1 MRTQWQFG
9 PGDGNIPA
17 RTLMGNPHGGDAWQ
31 FAGKSNRTS
40 SRKIYSACRHCLL
53 SISGVALL
61 RKNRGAEPF
70 AICDRFEKRT
80 EESYRFGVNR
90 KQAKE
95 KAAAKAVRC
104 QRPLGRDDHGGQL
117 CAVGGHVV
125 YLE

>member
-1 MRTQWQFG
+1 MIMG
-9 PGDGNIPA
+9 GN
-17 RTLMGNPHGGDAWQ
+17 Q
-31 FAGKSNRTS
+31 NRYHIINIYNKVYNKYYN
-40 SRKIYSACRHCLL
+40 KINNKR
-53 SISGVALL
+53 
-61 RKNRGAEPF
+61 
-70 AICDRFEKRT
+70 EKKKKKK
-80 EESYRFGVNR
+80 EKE